1 MLSTTALATTDKLD
15 VTFGSDEQDGLTDHH
30 HHISHYP
37 SYIEQHHH
45 NMMNTT
51 GDNISAGNSSEGGGK
66 ILAPI
71 GLKKP
76 SGASRNEAQNN
87 MRQKRSS
94 PVQEESVE
102 EEPEIE
108 SVADTTEDYE
118 KQR

>member
-15 VTFGSDEQDGLTDHH
+15 VTFGSDEQDGLTDN
-30 HHISHYP
+30 HISHYP
-37 SYIEQHHH
+37 SYIEQHHQ

-51 GDNISAGNSSEGGGK
+51 GDNISAGNSSEGGK

-76 SGASRNEAQNN
+76 SGASRNEGHN

-108 SVADTTEDYE
+108 SVADTT
-118 KQR
+118 